1 MNKEEKETKPRYGAV
16 NFEKRRYPR
25 INVDLPIQYFKINSP
40 IRHNARAI
48 NASKGGLLI
57 YLSEHMEIGQHLKM
71 NLSFSSDS
79 GLDTIE
85 MLAEV
90 VWMDIHLD
98 TGWGDYRCG
107 VNFTEISPEDMTK
120 LKNFLRS
127 LSQPL
132 ERERLNSRKS
142 EGPP

>member
-1 MNKEEKETKPRYGAV
+1 MNTEEKETKPRYGVV
-16 NFEKRRYPR
+16 NFERRKYPR
-25 INVDLPIQYFKINSP
+25 INIDLPIQYFKINSP
-40 IRHNARAI
+40 VRHNARAI
-48 NASKGGLLI
+48 NVSAGGLLM
-57 YLSEHMEIGQHLKM
+57 YLSEQMEMGQPLKM

-79 GLDTIE
+79 GLETIE
-85 MLAEV
+85 MLTEV

-107 VNFTEISPEDMTK
+107 VNFIEISSEDMTK

-132 ERERLNSRKS
+132 ERKIRGLT
-142 EGPP
+142 